1 MRILILGTAI
11 LGLGL
16 TMSGCG
22 PSRVTTTEKTA
33 IERAL
38 MWQSLDPAIAQLDP
52 GEGNDKTFNLQ
63 TDEVDTEYQ
72 KVIVSRSRQELLEHG
87 YKVAGDPAAAD
98 VVVHARADYA
108 GLDES
113 GLLIGIPAI
122 PIVTPGGTLST
133 PELALFKREN
143 QRARNQ
149 VSFYGVD
156 KDGNFIFADKA
167 QGKQTYYT
175 SWKLLIF
182 FGFRTTNLEKP
193 F

>member
-1 MRILILGTAI
+1 MRIHLLETMV
-11 LGLGL
+11 LGLCL
-16 TMSGCG
+16 AVSGCG
-22 PSRVTTTEKTA
+22 PSRTTTTEKTA

-52 GEGNDKTFNLQ
+52 GDGKEKTFTLQ
-63 TDEVDTEYQ
+63 TEEVDTEYQ

-87 YKVAGDPAAAD
+87 YKVAADPVAAD
-98 VVVHARADYA
+98 LVVHARADYA
-108 GLDES
+108 GIDDS
-113 GLLIGIPAI
+113 GFLIGIPAI

-149 VSFYGVD
+149 VSLYAVD
-156 KDGNFIFADKA
+156 KDGNLIFADKA
-167 QGKQTYYT
+167 QGKPTYYT
-175 SWKLLIF
+175 SWRLLIF
-182 FGFRTTNLEKP
+182 FGFRTTNLERP